1 MAEMQI
7 GRITGLAEPQE
18 FGQPDQSTVTFSVLA
33 TPTQARQLLGHGDNG
48 AERFVPIDFGT
59 WGGEHDGIYELL
71 EVSVDADP
79 NLDAAGLRQV
89 SVTARAQNRGRQI
102 ANSVLLVRGDNR
114 NRTAAVGVTG
124 PLYRA
129 SVPSTA
135 TSLTSFNAGPAGFTV
150 GSAVPTL
157 GRNSVVRLTDGSQ
170 VLAAVA
176 VSSTAAGGNVTLSGT
191 QTVDGVSVSVNGT
204 RVLVKNQT
212 TPSQNGIYVRAA
224 GAWTRAT
231 DADGGTEL
239 DRAIVHVTSGTANA
253 ATTWQQPASGI
264 TIGTTAQTWQRSPAW
279 GLRESARGGP
289 VSITYASPLAN
300 WYDGACT
307 ITQDG
312 AVVTGTTPLTSPAPV
327 MDNGLIKIDGDKLF
341 MASGSPLAWKS
352 QKSMSV
358 SAIALD
364 AGGTDTM
371 SPTDPT
377 IVTNTP
383 EVCTLRYRLSGTYV
397 AGTVDITMMKGSR
410 TVTVALSVDKNA
422 YGSLTVGAGTSGGF
436 SVLTVP
442 TAASGIGYTSAAAH
456 LVYAASDDS
465 DSNRWGL
472 SYAGTI
478 AEPIAAGFYFS
489 ATAKRAHVFGIHGV
503 VGGGATLTGDE
514 QLYGMDRAWFAM
526 LAQQTSAGVL

>member
-89 SVTARAQNRGRQI
+89 SVTARSQNRGAFV

-114 NRTAAVGVTG
+114 DRTAAVGVTG

-129 SVPSTA
+129 SVTSAA
-135 TSLTSFNAGPAGFTV
+135 TELSSFNAGPGGFTV

-170 VLAAVA
+170 VKTAVA
-176 VSSTAAGGNVTLSGT
+176 RATTANITLSGT
-191 QTVDGVSVSVNGT
+191 VSVDGANAANAS

-212 TPSQNGIYVRAA
+212 TASQNGIYVVNTG

-239 DRAIVHVTSGTANA
+239 NGAIVYVTSGTANA
-253 ATTWQQPASGI
+253 ATTWQMVTPNV
-264 TIGTTAQTWQRSPAW
+264 TIGTTAQTWQRSPVW
-279 GLRESARGGP
+279 GLQQSDRGGP

-307 ITQDG
+307 ITQG
-312 AVVTGTTPLTSPAPV
+312 STVVTGANPTPGGSSLV
-327 MDNGLIKIDGDKLF
+327 MDNGLVQIAGSTIK
-341 MASGSPLAWKS
+341 MATGSPLAWGEGRNI
-352 QKSMSV
+352 V
-358 SAIALD
+358 VTLVALN
-364 AGGTDTM
+364 GSSSITGTL
-371 SPTDPT
+371 S
-377 IVTNTP
+377 
-383 EVCTLRYRLSGTYV
+383 SGTIISNTSDLAV
-397 AGTVDITMMKGSR
+397 LRSRMSGDIPGVVDVSIRRGSR
-410 TVTVALSVDKNA
+410 TVTVAISATQRVYAHVGISSGVTADSIFFISPA
-422 YGSLTVGAGTSGGF
+422 PEAGTGAGF
-436 SVLTVP
+436 
-442 TAASGIGYTSAAAH
+442 TSA
-456 LVYAASDDS
+456 LDNMQYSASNDGDG
-465 DSNRWGL
+465 NRRGI
-472 SYAGTI
+472 SYAGVLNTT
-478 AEPIAAGFYFS
+478 ALGGSSYLS
-489 ATAKRAHVFGIHGV
+489 STAKRSHVFGIHHII
-503 VGGGATLTGDE
+503 GGGATKTGDD
-514 QLYGMDRAWFAM
+514 QLYGASREWFAM
-526 LAQQTSAGVL
+526 LAAQTSAGVL